1 MRLMIAVGGLLFAL
15 SGSAMA
21 AQVYKWIDAQ
31 GVTHFGTQPP
41 SGQPVTRIN
50 TKSSIPPV
58 ATPSNPAS
66 GADSAQQEAD
76 KKVKQEVAKNEQEM
90 KQYCERLRTDLA
102 HLKNNPR
109 LRVEEKGEVR
119 RLGED
124 ERQSRIAEA
133 EKRIADDCK

>member
-1 MRLMIAVGGLLFAL
+1 MRLMIAVGGVLLAL

-41 SGQPVTRIN
+41 SGHQATKIN
-50 TKSSIPPV
+50 TKSSVPP
-58 ATPSNPAS
+58 ADKDAALPPA
-66 GADSAQQEAD
+66 ADSQQREAD
-76 KKVKQEVAKNEQEM
+76 NKVKQEIAKSEREM

-124 ERQSRIAEA
+124 ERQSRIAET